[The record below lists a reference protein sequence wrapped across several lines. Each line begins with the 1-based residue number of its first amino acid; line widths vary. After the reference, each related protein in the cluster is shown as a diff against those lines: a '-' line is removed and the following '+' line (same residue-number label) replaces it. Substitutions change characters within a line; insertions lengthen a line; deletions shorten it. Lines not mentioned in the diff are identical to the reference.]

1 MRRFLKLKALALLAL
16 MTWATLMVLPSL
28 VPNAEERLP
37 GWITKNFTRKF
48 QLGLDLQGGLHLE
61 YSVAVDEAI
70 ENKLDQIAAELEI
83 GFREKKDVEVTITR
97 VGNDTLKVQ
106 FPTPE
111 DVALATEDV
120 LGITIGVLDRVEPDN
135 DEPGEAQGV
144 LTLKMP
150 AAAIDENR
158 KAAVANALET
168 VRKRVDAMGVA
179 EPNIYP
185 KNRQIVVELP
195 GLATE

>member
-70 ENKLDQIAAELEI
+70 ENKLDQIASELEI
-83 GFREKKDVEVTITR
+83 GFREKKNVEVTVTR
-97 VGNDTLKVQ
+97 RGIDTLEIV
-106 FPTPE
+106 FPTAA
-111 DVALATEDV
+111 DVELATEDV
-120 LGITIGVLDRVEPDN
+120 MGVSFGVLDRLDPEDGQPA
-135 DEPGEAQGV
+135 EMIR
-144 LTLKMP
+144 LRMP
-150 AAAIDENR
+150 ETALAESR
-158 KAAVANALET
+158 KAAVATALET

-179 EPNIYP
+179 
-185 KNRQIVVELP
+185 
-195 GLATE
+195 